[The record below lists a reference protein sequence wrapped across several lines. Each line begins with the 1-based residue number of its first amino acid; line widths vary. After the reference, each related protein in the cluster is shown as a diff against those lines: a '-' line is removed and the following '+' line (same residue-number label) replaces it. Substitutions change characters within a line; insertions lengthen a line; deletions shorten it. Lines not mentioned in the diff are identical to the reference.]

1 MTFEIE
7 IGGRL
12 RTVEVE
18 PAGAQ
23 YTVTIDGHARTVDA
37 VRLEGGGL
45 SLLFVEEGGRSR
57 SVSVTEAGPGGDL
70 AVVIDG
76 TVVPA
81 ILNTRRGPWGR
92 RAGHAEGA
100 GGAGPQRLVA
110 PMPGKVVRVLV
121 KPGDTVKA
129 RQPLIV
135 VEAMKMEN
143 ELRSPKDGV
152 VRDVKVDEGTSV
164 EAGSLLAVVE

>member
-7 IGGRL
+7 INGRL
-12 RTVEVE
+12 RTVDVQ
-18 PAGAQ
+18 PAGARF
-23 YTVTIDGHARTVDA
+23 TVTIDGRARTVDVA
-37 VRLEGGGL
+37 RLEGDAL
-45 SLLFVEEGGRSR
+45 SLLFVDEGGASR
-57 SVSVTEAGPGGDL
+57 SVSVTRTGAGGEL
-70 AVVIDG
+70 AVSIDG

-81 ILNTRRGPWGR
+81 VLNTGRGPWGR
-92 RAGHAEGA
+92 RAGHADGA
-100 GGAGPQRLVA
+100 GISGPQRLVA

-121 KPGDTVKA
+121 APGDTVKA
-129 RQPLIV
+129 RQPLVV

-152 VRDVKVDEGTSV
+152 VRDVKVGEGMSV